1 MKKFSV
7 ITSGNIILTA
17 PNLDRIVR
25 VSHGIKFVP
34 LPVFR
39 RLQAFV
45 LCSLV
50 FCALSYSQII
60 YQTKNQ
66 DSAPVLLVYLFIIGV
81 AVFLVY
87 KSIKSTG
94 GRQDVKV

>member
-17 PNLDRIVR
+17 PNLDKIVR
-25 VSHGIKFVP
+25 VSHGIKFSP
-34 LPVFR
+34 IR

-50 FCALSYSQII
+50 FSALSYSQIV
-60 YQTKNQ
+60 YQTRNQ
-66 DSAPVLLVYLFIIGV
+66 DSAPVLLAYLLIVGV
-81 AVFLVY
+81 AVFLMY

-94 GRQDVKV
+94 SDVVQ